1 MERIPRPIAA
11 MLLALAFA
19 SSSPQSDGAEYS
31 PPGSNAAWRRYES
44 ANFELFSSVSDPL
57 SRELL
62 HQLELLRHVVLENTE
77 LQERRPTPV
86 TVYYFR
92 HDEDFRPYLPKEF
105 ANPDRI
111 GGLYLS
117 QSDRAVILLPLA
129 AQDDESGNV
138 IYHEYVHHLM
148 RVTEQNP
155 PVWYNEGMAEL
166 FSTFQVRPGSLLIGK
181 APAGRVLELQRTALL
196 PLEQLLSATET
207 SALYRGSRHTGTL
220 YAQSWALV
228 HFCYLGVSKIPRENL
243 RQFLR
248 LARNPA
254 IGNNPARI
262 NELSLQQL
270 GIDLEELNR
279 EIGRYIQGGRY
290 QALRLD
296 LPSIPERSSYRS
308 ESVPATIASL
318 RLAELMVRT
327 NRDPWAKIHLA
338 QAVRDGSEDPR
349 LQEVL
354 GALAFVERDPRSAR
368 EHWDQA
374 LALGSA
380 NGALFHQLAQ
390 IESENLF
397 RQYDPYFRLP
407 AATADRLR
415 LLLARSIDRAPNQS
429 AAYEMLA
436 WVEASSEKPDFANL
450 NLVQSQFPRLNDRPR
465 TLLAIATARWRT
477 GDTPGAQK
485 LVEPLLSPAVSPWT
499 RHGAQ
504 ILQTVMTKS
513 PPR

>member
-1 MERIPRPIAA
+1 MDRLPRSLTPL
-11 MLLALAFA
+11 LLALILTSGATWA
-19 SSSPQSDGAEYS
+19 DAAEYS
-31 PPGSNAAWRRYES
+31 PPGANAAWRRYES

-62 HQLELLRHVVLENTE
+62 HQLELLRHVVLENTD

-92 HDEDFRPYLPKEF
+92 RDEDFRPYLPKEF
-105 ANPDRI
+105 ANPDRV

-117 QSDRAVILLPLA
+117 QPDRAVILLPLA
-129 AQDDESGNV
+129 AEDDESGNV

-181 APAGRVLELQRTALL
+181 APAGRVLELQQTALL
-196 PLEQLLSATET
+196 SLDQLLSATET

-228 HFCYLGVSKIPRENL
+228 HFCYLGLSKIPRERL

-262 NELSLQQL
+262 NELCQQEL
-270 GIDLEELNR
+270 GMDLEGLNR
-279 EIGRYIQGGRY
+279 EIRRYIEGGRY
-290 QALRLD
+290 QALRLE
-296 LPSIPERSSYRS
+296 LPTIPGKSSYHAEAVS
-308 ESVPATIASL
+308 AATASL
-318 RLAELMVRT
+318 RLAELMIRT
-327 NRDPWAKIHLA
+327 RRDPWAKIHVA
-338 QAVRDGSEDPR
+338 QAVRDGSEDSR
-349 LQEVL
+349 LHEVL
-354 GALAFVERDPRSAR
+354 GALAFAENEPRGAR

-380 NGALFHQLAQ
+380 NGALFHELAR
-390 IESENLF
+390 IESESLF
-397 RQYDPYFRLP
+397 RQYDPYYRLP
-407 AATADRLR
+407 EATTDRLR
-415 LLLARSIDRAPNQS
+415 MLLGRSIDRAPSQS

-436 WVEASSEKPDFANL
+436 WVEASSQKPDFANL
-450 NLVQSQFPRLNDRPR
+450 NRVLSQFSRLNDRPR
-465 TLLAIATARWRT
+465 TLLAIATARWRA

-485 LVEPLLSPAVSPWT
+485 LVEPLLGPAVSPWT
-499 RHGAQ
+499 RQGVEF
-504 ILQTVMTKS
+504 LQAVMTKA
-513 PPR
+513 PTR

>member
-1 MERIPRPIAA
+1 MDRISRPFTA
-11 MLLALAFA
+11 MLLALACGGYA
-19 SSSPQSDGAEYS
+19 TQADGAEYS

-44 ANFELFSSVSDPL
+44 ANFELFSAVSDPL

-62 HQLELLRHVVLENTE
+62 HQLELLRHVVLENME
-77 LQERRPTPV
+77 LPERRPTPV
-86 TVYYFR
+86 TVYYFKR
-92 HDEDFRPYLPKEF
+92 DEDFRPYLPKQF
-105 ANPDRI
+105 ANPDRV

-117 QSDRAVILLPLA
+117 QPDRAVILLPLA

-166 FSTFQVRPGSLLIGK
+166 FSTFQVRPSSLLIGK
-181 APAGRVLELQRTALL
+181 APAGRVLELQQTALL
-196 PLEQLLSATET
+196 PLDQLLSATAT

-228 HFCYLGVSKIPRENL
+228 HFCYLGVSPIPREKL

-254 IGNNPARI
+254 VGNNPARI
-262 NELSLQQL
+262 NELCLQEL
-270 GIDLEELNR
+270 GMDLEGLNQ
-279 EIGRYIQGGRY
+279 EIRRYIQGGRY

-296 LPSIPERSSYRS
+296 LPTIPGRSSYHA
-308 ESVPATIASL
+308 EAVPAATASL
-318 RLAELMVRT
+318 RLAELMIRT
-327 NRDPWAKIHLA
+327 NRDPWAKIHVA
-338 QAVRDGSEDPR
+338 QAVRDGNKDSR

-374 LALGSA
+374 LALGSV
-380 NGALFHQLAQ
+380 NGALFHELAL
-390 IESENLF
+390 IESEDLF

-415 LLLARSIDRAPNQS
+415 LLLAKSIDRAPSQS

-450 NLVQSQFPRLNDRPR
+450 NRVQSQFPRLNDRQR
-465 TLLAIATARWRT
+465 TLLAIATARWRA

-485 LVEPLLSPAVSPWT
+485 LVEPLLGPAISPWT

-504 ILQTVMTKS
+504 VLQAVMTKS